1 MTLIW
6 DAIVPEEVF
15 STLQYQREA
24 TTWSK
29 RLFRSFPLE
38 YPSSKSPPTI
48 QSVLHSLKRESIT
61 ISKSAKEENTI
72 HTDNNNNNIHNK
84 KRPSLSQSPIIKS
97 RRQQFAIKRV
107 STKIPKHHKRIT
119 LISACQSN
127 GEQGQCTT
135 AFLEVMRSNLHRTEP
150 YTLAAMLIRFASL
163 SSLRPQ
169 LTFSLQQDMYS
180 TFHIVP
186 PNINVTRG
194 CTKRALLIGIN
205 YPSLSDVI
213 YPLQDSHT
221 HVERVKQYLFEVEG
235 FLDQHCIKLMDD
247 DKHEEPTKDN
257 ILDAFAR
264 LARQTNPGDVVVF
277 YFSGY
282 SGRDL
287 NMIFGE

>member
-38 YPSSKSPPTI
+38 YPSKSPPTI

-72 HTDNNNNNIHNK
+72 HTDNIHNNNHNK

-107 STKIPKHHKRIT
+107 STKIPKHHKQIT

-205 YPSLSDVI
+205 YLSLSDVI